1 MTKPGYFVFAEQ
13 FFGKCL
19 EISKAKNAD
28 YTGGAADPFANF
40 KAVEILGITT
50 EQGFLTRMMDK
61 MKRIASFAEKG
72 ELQVKDESVT
82 DTLRDLANYACLLA
96 GYIESKKEP
105 EKITGKLYNGETVV
119 LRDRL
124 GQPCTETRCLYCKP
138 AGCDAS
144 PLAYSICRDK
154 KI

>member
-1 MTKPGYFVFAEQ
+1 MSTMTKPEYFQFAEQ

-96 GYIESKKEP
+96 GYIESKK
-105 EKITGKLYNGETVV
+105 
-119 LRDRL
+119 D
-124 GQPCTETRCLYCKP
+124 TREGINDFMK
-138 AGCDAS
+138 
-144 PLAYSICRDK
+144 
-154 KI
+154 